1 MTALREIA
9 DLFTRWMDAV
19 AAFVVALLR
28 RFTAPNAVE
37 LVEEED
43 GTFVVQKAGSAPSGR
58 PFERV
63 RIADGR
69 IIGAH
74 ADGVEQM
81 LRGSRADLVMR
92 PDRFLLRPL
101 ELPRRA
107 GEFLDGV
114 VRAQIDRLTP
124 WSAADAVFGWS
135 KPREAG
141 PDRIAVTVAATAR
154 ALVLPY
160 VQALTALGAQA
171 VTVST
176 LLPGSDAAPAPIKV
190 LEQTI
195 SGALDAARVRRAAV
209 ALLLV
214 AALAAGLS
222 FGVSSVVTTGLSA
235 RQDELARR
243 IAERRAAI
251 RSGRE
256 RADLASTPL
265 RALERRKYQS
275 PSTVLVL
282 EALSQILPDHTY
294 VIELRIEAEQLRV
307 IGITRDAPSLIR
319 LIEQNPMFSR
329 ATFFAPTTR
338 APSDPGER
346 FHIEAHIE
354 PVLATRS

>member
-1 MTALREIA
+1 MTALRELLA
-9 DLFTRWMDAV
+9 LFARWMDAV
-19 AAFVVALLR
+19 AACCVGVVR
-28 RFTAPNAVE
+28 RFSAPNSVE
-37 LVEEED
+37 LIEEED
-43 GTFVVQKAGSAPSGR
+43 GSFVVQKAGATPSGR

-63 RIADGR
+63 QIADGR
-69 IIGAH
+69 VTGAH
-74 ADGVEQM
+74 ADGVAQM
-81 LRGSRADLVMR
+81 VRGTRADVVLR

-101 ELPRRA
+101 ELPQRA

-124 WSAADAVFGWS
+124 WSAADAAFGWS
-135 KPREAG
+135 KPRDAG
-141 PDRIAVTVAATAR
+141 SERIAVTVAATAR
-154 ALVLPY
+154 ALVQPY

-176 LLPGSDAAPAPIKV
+176 LVPGPEGAPIRV
-190 LEQTI
+190 FEHAI
-195 SGALDAARVRRAAV
+195 GRALDMARVRRAVV
-209 ALLLV
+209 ALLLL

-222 FGVSSVVTTGLSA
+222 LAASTVVTASLGA

-256 RADLASTPL
+256 RADLASTPQ
-265 RALERRKYQS
+265 RMLERRKYES

-282 EALSQILPDHTY
+282 EALSQLLPDHTY
-294 VIELRIEAEQLRV
+294 VIEMRIEADQLRV
-307 IGITRDAPSLIR
+307 IGITRDAPNLIR
-319 LIEQNPMFSR
+319 LLEQNPMFSR

-338 APSDPGER
+338 SPNDPGER

-354 PVLATRS
+354 PMAVPRS

>member
-1 MTALREIA
+1 MTSLRQIA
-9 DLFTRWMDAV
+9 DLFARWMDAV
-19 AAFVVALLR
+19 AALVVAILR

-37 LVEEED
+37 LIEEDD
-43 GTFVVQKAGSAPSGR
+43 GTFVVQKPGATPSGR

-69 IIGAH
+69 IAGAH

-81 LRGSRADLVMR
+81 LRGSRADVVLR
-92 PDRFLLRPL
+92 SDRFLLRPL
-101 ELPRRA
+101 ELPQRA

-135 KPREAG
+135 EPREAG

-176 LLPGSDAAPAPIKV
+176 LLPGSDAAPTPIKV
-190 LEQTI
+190 LEHMI
-195 SGALDAARVRRAAV
+195 SGALDAARVRRAV
-209 ALLLV
+209 IALLLIAAV
-214 AALAAGLS
+214 AAGVS
-222 FGVSSVVTTGLSA
+222 FGASAVVTGNLSA

-256 RADLASTPL
+256 RADLASTPQ
-265 RALERRKYQS
+265 RMLERRKYES

-282 EALSQILPDHTY
+282 DALSQILPDHTY
-294 VIELRIEAEQLRV
+294 VIELRIEADQLRV

-319 LIEQNPMFSR
+319 LIEQNPLFSR

-338 APSDPGER
+338 SPSDPGER

-354 PVLATRS
+354 PMVVPRS

>member
-1 MTALREIA
+1 MTALRQIA
-9 DLFTRWMDAV
+9 DLFARWMDAV
-19 AAFVVALLR
+19 AAFVVHILR

-37 LVEEED
+37 LIEEED
-43 GTFVVQKAGSAPSGR
+43 GSFVVQKRGATPSGR
-58 PFERV
+58 PFERA

-69 IIGAH
+69 IVGAH

-81 LRGSRADLVMR
+81 LRGSRADVVLR

-101 ELPRRA
+101 ELPLRA
-107 GEFLDGV
+107 AEFLDGV

-124 WSAADAVFGWS
+124 WSAADAAFGWS

-160 VQALTALGAQA
+160 VQALTAHGAQA

-190 LEQTI
+190 LEHTI

-214 AALAAGLS
+214 ATVAAGLS
-222 FGVSSVVTTGLSA
+222 FAASTLVTAGLSA

-256 RADLASTPL
+256 RADLASTPQ
-265 RALERRKYQS
+265 RALERRKYEG
-275 PSTVLVL
+275 PSTVIVL
-282 EALSQILPDHTY
+282 DALSQILPDHTY
-294 VIELRIEAEQLRV
+294 VIELRIEGEQLRV

-319 LIEQNPMFSR
+319 LIEQNPLFSR

-338 APSDPGER
+338 SPTDPGER

-354 PVLATRS
+354 PMLAPRS

>member
-1 MTALREIA
+1 MTALRQLI
-9 DLFTRWMDAV
+9 DLFARWMDAV
-19 AAFVVALLR
+19 AAFIVGFLR
-28 RFTAPNAVE
+28 RFTSPNAVA
-37 LVEEED
+37 LIEEED
-43 GTFVVQKAGSAPSGR
+43 GSFVVQKAGQSPV
-58 PFERV
+58 ERV

-69 IIGAH
+69 VTGAQ
-74 ADGVEQM
+74 ADGVAQM
-81 LRGSRADLVMR
+81 LKGSRADVVLR
-92 PDRFLLRPL
+92 TDRFLLRPL

-114 VRAQIDRLTP
+114 VRAQIDRITP

-135 KPREAG
+135 VPREAG

-160 VQALTALGAQA
+160 AQALTALGAQA

-176 LLPGSDAAPAPIKV
+176 PLPGADAASAPIKV
-190 LEQTI
+190 FDQTI
-195 SGALDAARVRRAAV
+195 SRALDAARVRRAAV
-209 ALLLV
+209 ALLLIAAIAAAV
-214 AALAAGLS
+214 ALTAS
-222 FGVSSVVTTGLSA
+222 TIVTAGLSA

-243 IAERRAAI
+243 ISERRAAI

-256 RADLASTPL
+256 QAALAGTPQ

-282 EALSQILPDHTY
+282 DALSQLLPDHTY
-294 VIELRIEAEQLRV
+294 VVELRIEADKLRV

-319 LIEQNPMFSR
+319 LMEQNPLFSR

-338 APSDPGER
+338 SPTDPGER

-354 PVLATRS
+354 PMMAPRS

>member
-9 DLFTRWMDAV
+9 ALFARWMDAV
-19 AAFVVALLR
+19 AAFVVAVLR
-28 RFTAPNAVE
+28 RFTAPSAVE
-37 LVEEED
+37 LIEEED
-43 GTFVVQKAGSAPSGR
+43 GTFVVQKAGATPSGR

-63 RIADGR
+63 HITDGR
-69 IIGAH
+69 VIGEH
-74 ADGVEQM
+74 ADIVEQM
-81 LRGSRADLVMR
+81 LRGSRADVVLR

-101 ELPRRA
+101 ELPQRA
-107 GEFLDGV
+107 AEFLDGV

-124 WSAADAVFGWS
+124 WSAADAAFGWS

-141 PDRIAVTVAATAR
+141 TDRIAVTVAATAR

-171 VTVST
+171 VTVMT
-176 LLPGSDAAPAPIKV
+176 RLPGPDAAPAPVKV

-195 SGALDAARVRRAAV
+195 SGALDVARVRRAV
-209 ALLLV
+209 VVLFLV
-214 AALAAGLS
+214 AAGAAAAS
-222 FGVSSVVTTGLSA
+222 FGVSTVITSDLSA
-235 RQDELARR
+235 RQDELSRR
-243 IAERRAAI
+243 ITERRAAI

-256 RADLASTPL
+256 RADLASTPQ
-265 RALERRKYQS
+265 RMLERRKYES

-282 EALSQILPDHTY
+282 DALSQILPDHTY

-307 IGITRDAPSLIR
+307 TGITRDAPSLIR
-319 LIEQNPMFSR
+319 LMEQNPLFSR

-338 APSDPGER
+338 SPSDPGER

-354 PVLATRS
+354 PMAAPRS